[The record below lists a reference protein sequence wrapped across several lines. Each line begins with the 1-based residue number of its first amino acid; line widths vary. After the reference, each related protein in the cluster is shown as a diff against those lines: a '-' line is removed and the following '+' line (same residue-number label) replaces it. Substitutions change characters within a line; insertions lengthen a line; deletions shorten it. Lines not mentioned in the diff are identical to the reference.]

1 MTLLNRLRLTRN
13 SSSLKWIGACPRP
26 VVVPRL
32 APALGELP
40 CLRAYSTN
48 QIIQLTGY
56 IGLELANLCIECS
69 QPCLCHFHIMRIM
82 AATDTNTPNNT
93 HISLD
98 RVAAAEDDQAIGF
111 DNTMQQRLVILHKV
125 EPLVCCH
132 TKPNSGV
139 SLVLR
144 DFYAQ
149 KPCSVHTAEIFE
161 HA

>member
-1 MTLLNRLRLTRN
+1 MYSRGRA
-13 SSSLKWIGACPRP
+13 SPRP

-56 IGLELANLCIECS
+56 IWLELANLCIECS

-93 HISLD
+93 HI
-98 RVAAAEDDQAIGF
+98 
-111 DNTMQQRLVILHKV
+111 ILH
-125 EPLVCCH
+125 
-132 TKPNSGV
+132 
-139 SLVLR
+139 
-144 DFYAQ
+144 
-149 KPCSVHTAEIFE
+149 SVTAPADHHPIRF
-161 HA
+161 HN